1 MGLRASQETHMLKP
15 YHPDHELMTLDR
27 IASDSGTGLLYGV
40 TFAVI
45 YVLYVAVLALT
56 ALPRHFLGRSAAFVH
71 GWRRHA

>member
-1 MGLRASQETHMLKP
+1 MLRP

-45 YVLYVAVLALT
+45 YVVYVVVLAAT
-56 ALPRHFLGRSAAFVH
+56 ALPRYFLGRSAAFVH
-71 GWRRHA
+71 GLRHGV